1 MVVEADVP
9 RSREETAMSFVDWA
23 PFLVVFLVAAAAGVL
38 FTGRLAWVI
47 AVFLPL
53 AHFAVSIATGRAN
66 EDFLDYVV
74 PVNLVLLAIAV
85 IGVLGGHWLRKRQLS
100 R

>member
-1 MVVEADVP
+1 
-9 RSREETAMSFVDWA
+9 MSVVDWA

-38 FTGRLAWVI
+38 FTGRLALVI

-53 AHFAVSIATGRAN
+53 AHFIFSIATGRAN
-66 EDFLDYVV
+66 EDFLNYVV

-85 IGVLGGHWLRKRQLS
+85 IGVLGGHGLRKRQLN